1 MADADRRRRFSE
13 WFAGPPLRGDR
24 AKLMQQA
31 EISKGRVT
39 QLLDPGEAFGELTA
53 RRLARKLGLRE
64 DYFTASEDEWPFQTI
79 PRERFEG
86 LTERQKGMIEQAM
99 KNALRDVEAGPEDRR
114 PDFGTEAG
122 ESQIGGLD
130 EIKHRRRK

>member
-1 MADADRRRRFSE
+1 
-13 WFAGPPLRGDR
+13 
-24 AKLMQQA
+24 MQQA

-53 RRLARKLGLRE
+53 RRLASKLGLRE

-79 PRERFEG
+79 TRERFEG
-86 LTERQKGMIEQAM
+86 LTERQKGMVEQAM
-99 KNALRDVEAGPEDRR
+99 KNALRDVETGPEDRR
-114 PDFGTEAG
+114 PDFGTDAG
-122 ESQIGGLD
+122 ESQIGGLN